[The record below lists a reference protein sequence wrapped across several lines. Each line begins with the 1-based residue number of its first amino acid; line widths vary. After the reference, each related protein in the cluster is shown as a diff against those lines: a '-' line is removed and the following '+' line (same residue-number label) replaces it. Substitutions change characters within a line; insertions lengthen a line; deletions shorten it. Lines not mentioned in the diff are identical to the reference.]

1 MNERA
6 RVDDYPPFEA
16 ADDEDEFRS
25 ASIRRRRA
33 EAAAARR
40 RRLMLVD
47 LGIGLVLALFV
58 ILLLPGL
65 AIVAIVL
72 IGAVVGLAGWTV
84 FSRVRRRRAEAEPRS
99 MAPRGARG
107 RGASERHG

>member
-1 MNERA
+1 ME
-6 RVDDYPPFEA
+6 DYRTFEP

-33 EAAAARR
+33 EAAAVRR

-47 LGIGLVLALFV
+47 FGIGLALALFV

-72 IGAVVGLAGWTV
+72 IGAVAGLVGWTV
-84 FSRVRRRRAEAEPRS
+84 FSRLRRRRAEAKPRS
-99 MAPRGARG
+99 MAPRSAPG
-107 RGASERHG
+107 RGASEPHG